1 MMAGSITNKL
11 IIMHKL
17 IGNVPYVK
25 VYENGEI
32 QNPIT
37 DKYISE
43 FPNRKTRRQRPKRF
57 NNNRKTTPIVI
68 FGVDKYYRRNRV
80 VFKKDVDKEVII
92 YDYIKK

>member
-25 VYENGEI
+25 VYKNGEL

-57 NNNRKTTPIVI
+57 NNNRKTTPIVV
-68 FGVDKYYRRNRV
+68 FGVDKYYRRSRV
-80 VFKKDVDKEVII
+80 VYSKNLEEVII
-92 YDYIKK
+92 YDYIKR